1 MLEGDKRYEKSWI
14 KVKEAW
20 VPRRG
25 DAIFFF
31 GDTHKHLYFP
41 CIDYALVL
49 IFSSSILIGQ
59 NPYVLL
65 LGKNHLH

>member
-31 GDTHKHLYFP
+31 LVTLTSIF
-41 CIDYALVL
+41 IFLALTM
-49 IFSSSILIGQ
+49 
-59 NPYVLL
+59 P
-65 LGKNHLH
+65 